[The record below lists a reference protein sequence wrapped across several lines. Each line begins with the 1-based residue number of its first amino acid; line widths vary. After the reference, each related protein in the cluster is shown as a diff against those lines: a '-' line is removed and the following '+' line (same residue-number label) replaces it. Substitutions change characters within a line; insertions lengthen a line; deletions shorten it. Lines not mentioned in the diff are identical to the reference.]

1 MPQSTKDYKQ
11 IKQTVMNDGNGMD
24 WNLVHQKSKRHLIVT
39 MNCKDPNLWSEYYV
53 HRRQIPIDNAMCIEK
68 GKALNNLKC
77 NCFNISITAR

>member
-1 MPQSTKDYKQ
+1 MGLEGTGILCISNITILGSQDKT
-11 IKQTVMNDGNGMD
+11 ITR
-24 WNLVHQKSKRHLIVT
+24 KSKRHLTMT
-39 MNCKDPNLWSEYYV
+39 MNCKDPNLWSKYYV